1 MSNDETTPRAPLDNA
16 KDLFAKATPA
26 PAPGDR
32 EAMERIVSEV
42 EGMTVEIDPD
52 PAVSGGATVLRR
64 KIAQVETHLST
75 CLDMVSAARVRVQ
88 HVRSRHRDLQLGLRL
103 ATDLLISKDPDVRG
117 GRNISDR
124 NALASIKLQ
133 AEHLMVREADGDRTQ
148 AETILQIVSAKLA
161 HLKDLRH
168 HLRGQLRDLTD
179 NTSTGTGAG
188 RPPLPSRYPLPAPS
202 GNLADRGEDPDDLIR

>member
-1 MSNDETTPRAPLDNA
+1 MSNDETLSGTPLDNA
-16 KDLFAKATPA
+16 KELFNKATPT
-26 PAPGDR
+26 PVPGDR
-32 EAMERIVSEV
+32 GAMERIVSEV
-42 EGMTVEIDPD
+42 EGMAVEVDSD
-52 PAVSGGATVLRR
+52 PAVSGGAAVLRK
-64 KIAQVETHLST
+64 KIAQVESYLST

-88 HVRSRHRDLQLGLRL
+88 HVRTRHRDLQLGLRL
-103 ATDLLISKDPDVRG
+103 ATDLLISRDPDVRG

-133 AEHLMVREADGDRTQ
+133 AEHLMVREADGDRTE

-179 NTSTGTGAG
+179 NTSTSSDG
-188 RPPLPSRYPLPAPS
+188 RPALPARYPLPAPS
-202 GNLADRGEDPDDLIR
+202 GNLANRGDDPDDPTR